1 VILTDSGGG
10 RGAVRHYHAR
20 PAMSDDP
27 RPSDPA
33 GTERRRRRLG
43 LAAIIVLGLS
53 WACVMQSVGWAQTSY
68 FALVKSL
75 GDGTARIDAYHWETR
90 DKSWINGHFYSVK
103 APGMPALLMPLYE
116 GLKAIGVDE
125 LARDASD
132 RAREGGARQWTYRG
146 LNVHAYGYDPE
157 RAVRVKAL
165 LAAQAP
171 MVWALGLLGSVLPS
185 LLLLLMIRWLADRWR
200 PGLGT
205 ATALSVGTATIV
217 MTFAIN
223 LFGHMLAAAIAFGV
237 FTLLW
242 RERQSTPRPLLLLG
256 AGVLSGLAV
265 VTEYPLALAGAILGI
280 YGVLHPQVVTR
291 GLAPLAR
298 RAALYAAGVIAGV
311 LPLLAYN
318 HWAFGSFGKMS
329 YDNAVDRQGFTGHD
343 TLGLNSGGFFGISW
357 PDPRVALELLISPR
371 GLLALTPIVVMG
383 IVGTVLLYRRGMK
396 AEAVTITAIALAFF
410 IYDTG
415 YWLPFGGGT
424 PGPRFLIPLLPFL
437 GVATV
442 EAWKRFP
449 ATTLVMTV
457 SGAVVMAIATLTY
470 PLIGTGS
477 MWQWWDRVEGA
488 VFQHTIPS
496 VFGAG
501 DGWLAL
507 APVLIGLL
515 AVAWLGARATGSL
528 PVSRDL
534 RTAVA
539 ALAGWVLLALV
550 IAPGFGER
558 KISGVGKTH
567 KGDVDHTGLPWQI
580 VVIAAGA
587 AAIALAL
594 AVRAERR
601 AGSRS
606 AEVVDDERPAPRALQ
621 PELLGGG

>member
-1 VILTDSGGG
+1 MRAS
-10 RGAVRHYHAR
+10 
-20 PAMSDDP
+20 AMSDEARTSEATMGD
-27 RPSDPA
+27 
-33 GTERRRRRLG
+33 RRRRRFG
-43 LAAIIVLGLS
+43 LASIVVLGLS
-53 WACVMQSVGWAQTSY
+53 WALIMQSVGWAQTSY

-90 DKSWINGHFYSVK
+90 DKSWTNGHFFSVK
-103 APGMPALLMPLYE
+103 GPGLPALLVPAYKLITAT
-116 GLKAIGVDE
+116 GGDD
-125 LARDASD
+125 LARDAAN
-132 RAREGGARQWTYRG
+132 RAREGGARQWTYKG

-171 MVWALGLLGSVLPS
+171 LIWALGLLGSVLPT
-185 LLLLLMIRWLADRWR
+185 LLLLLLIRWLADRWR

-217 MTFAIN
+217 MTFAVN
-223 LFGHMLAAAIAFGV
+223 LFGHMLAALMAFAV
-237 FTLLW
+237 FALFW
-242 RERQSTPRPLLLLG
+242 RERQSAPRPLVLLG

-280 YGVLHPQVVTR
+280 YGVLHPRLVGH

-298 RAALYAAGVIAGV
+298 RAGLYAAGVIAGV

-318 HWAFGSFGKMS
+318 HWAFGSFGTMS

-343 TLGLNSGGFFGISW
+343 TLGLNSGGFFGITW

-371 GLLALTPIVVMG
+371 GLFALTPIVVMG
-383 IVGTVLLYRRGMK
+383 VVGTVLLHRRGMK
-396 AEAVTITAIALAFF
+396 AEARTIAAIALAFF
-410 IYDTG
+410 VYDTG

-437 GVATV
+437 GVTLV
-442 EAWKRFP
+442 EAWRRLP
-449 ATTLVMTV
+449 ATTLVLTV
-457 SGAVVMAIATLTY
+457 SGAVVMTVATLTY

-488 VFQHTIPS
+488 VFQHTIPT

-507 APVLIGLL
+507 MPVLIGLL
-515 AVAWLGARATGSL
+515 AVAYLGARATGTL

-534 RTAVA
+534 RIAVA

-550 IAPGFGER
+550 IAPQFGER
-558 KISGVGKTH
+558 KISGVGKTLR
-567 KGDVDHTGLPWQI
+567 GDVDHTGLPWQI

-587 AAIALAL
+587 AALALAL
-594 AVRAERR
+594 AVHAERR
-601 AGSRS
+601 AGRAAGDPAPAA
-606 AEVVDDERPAPRALQ
+606 AEDRPAGELALQ
-621 PELLGGG
+621 Q

>member
-1 VILTDSGGG
+1 
-10 RGAVRHYHAR
+10 
-20 PAMSDDP
+20 
-27 RPSDPA
+27 
-33 GTERRRRRLG
+33 
-43 LAAIIVLGLS
+43 
-53 WACVMQSVGWAQTSY
+53 
-68 FALVKSL
+68 
-75 GDGTARIDAYHWETR
+75 
-90 DKSWINGHFYSVK
+90 
-103 APGMPALLMPLYE
+103 
-116 GLKAIGVDE
+116 
-125 LARDASD
+125 
-132 RAREGGARQWTYRG
+132 
-146 LNVHAYGYDPE
+146 
-157 RAVRVKAL
+157 
-165 LAAQAP
+165 
-171 MVWALGLLGSVLPS
+171 
-185 LLLLLMIRWLADRWR
+185 
-200 PGLGT
+200 
-205 ATALSVGTATIV
+205 

-223 LFGHMLAAAIAFGV
+223 LFGHMLAALMAFTV

-242 RERQSTPRPLLLLG
+242 RERQSAPRPLLLLG
-256 AGVLSGLAV
+256 TGVLSGLAV

-291 GLAPLAR
+291 GLAPLAQ

-343 TLGLNSGGFFGISW
+343 TLGLNSGGFFGITW

-371 GLLALTPIVVMG
+371 GLLALTPVVVMG
-383 IVGTVLLYRRGMK
+383 IVGTVLLHRRGMK
-396 AEAVTITAIALAFF
+396 AEALTITAIALAFF

-442 EAWKRFP
+442 EAWRRFP

-457 SGAVVMAIATLTY
+457 SGAVVMMIATLTY

-488 VFQHTIPS
+488 VFQHTIPT

-515 AVAWLGARATGSL
+515 AVAWLGARATGTL

-534 RTAVA
+534 RTAVV

-558 KISGVGKTH
+558 KISGVGKTR

-580 VVIAAGA
+580 VVIAAGRGGDRAGARRPRRAPRGRAVSRGRRRRAARAACA
-587 AAIALAL
+587 AA
-594 AVRAERR
+594 RAARGR
-601 AGSRS
+601 LTASG
-606 AEVVDDERPAPRALQ
+606 RPAPRGSGGRSVCTTTVRTPIRRSRATDARSGKHATSPSRRVEERRVEARAAVQHLREAVGG
-621 PELLGGG
+621 PEQVAAVVLAGGGQLQQRRAQAGEPGRRLRHRRVRVAGERLAAAVDAEPGALDHDDQPAARPRRPSPRGHRAGCAARPPRARRRRPRAARARASSACSGDPGTRMPCQPGSAS

>member
-1 VILTDSGGG
+1 MIVTDSGGERCAPPG
-10 RGAVRHYHAR
+10 YHAR
-20 PAMSDDP
+20 PAMSDEA
-27 RPSDPA
+27 RTSDPA
-33 GTERRRRRLG
+33 TADRRRRRLG

-90 DKSWINGHFYSVK
+90 DKSWTNGHFYSVK
-103 APGMPALLMPLYE
+103 APGLPALLMPVYE
-116 GLKAIGVDE
+116 GLKAIGGDD

-171 MVWALGLLGSVLPS
+171 MIWALGLLGSVLPS
-185 LLLLLMIRWLADRWR
+185 LLLLLLIRWLADRWR

-223 LFGHMLAAAIAFGV
+223 LFGHMLAALIAFAV
-237 FTLLW
+237 FALLW

-265 VTEYPLALAGAILGI
+265 VTEYPLALAGAVLGI

-291 GLAPLAR
+291 GVAAAR
-298 RAALYAAGVIAGV
+298 RARGAVRGGRHRRRAAAARLQPLGVRLAGQDV
-311 LPLLAYN
+311 L
-318 HWAFGSFGKMS
+318 
-329 YDNAVDRQGFTGHD
+329 RQRGRPP
-343 TLGLNSGGFFGISW
+343 GLHRPRHARANSGGFFGITW

-371 GLLALTPIVVMG
+371 GLLALTPVVVMG

-396 AEAVTITAIALAFF
+396 AEALTITAIALAYF

-437 GVATV
+437 GVAHGRGLAPLPGDDARDDGQRRRRDDDRDADLSADRHGETCG
-442 EAWKRFP
+442 
-449 ATTLVMTV
+449 
-457 SGAVVMAIATLTY
+457 SG
-470 PLIGTGS
+470 GT
-477 MWQWWDRVEGA
+477 A
-488 VFQHTIPS
+488 PS
-496 VFGAG
+496 APSSSTRSRRSSAQG

-515 AVAWLGARATGSL
+515 AVAWARRACDGHAAGQPRPAHRRRSRSPAGCCWRSSSRPGSGSARSPASARRARAMSIT
-528 PVSRDL
+528 R
-534 RTAVA
+534 RA
-539 ALAGWVLLALV
+539 ALADRRHRRGH
-550 IAPGFGER
+550 GR
-558 KISGVGKTH
+558 
-567 KGDVDHTGLPWQI
+567 DR
-580 VVIAAGA
+580 AGA
-587 AAIALAL
+587 RRSRASAA
-594 AVRAERR
+594 RAR
-601 AGSRS
+601 GQPRS
-606 AEVVDDERPAPRALQ
+606 
-621 PELLGGG
+621 